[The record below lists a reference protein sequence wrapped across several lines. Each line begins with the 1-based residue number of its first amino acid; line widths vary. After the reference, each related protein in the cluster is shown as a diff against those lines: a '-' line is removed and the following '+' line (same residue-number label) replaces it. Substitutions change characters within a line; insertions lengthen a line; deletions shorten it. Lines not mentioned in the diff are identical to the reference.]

1 MSVVD
6 VTVIVP
12 TYGDRAPLMRCLAAL
27 EAQTYPAERFEVLLV
42 ENGPEPW
49 EGHGLGGT
57 WRVLHE
63 PQAGSYAARNRAL
76 RDARAPLIAF
86 TDADCLPAPDWLE
99 RGVAA
104 FASDPGLERLAGAID
119 LLPPTRQTPASLH
132 ERAFGLRQDLLVAR
146 GTALTANLWVRR
158 PVMARV
164 GPFDDA
170 HRSGGDT
177 AWGLRA
183 SKLGVRLDYRPTVR
197 VAHPTR
203 EDFHSLAQ
211 KSRRVYGGAFARRYP
226 TNDPRW
232 RTLLRGLTLIKPP
245 IRRMRDAFR
254 GGRIS
259 PTQGWSVVTVEV
271 ALRWVQLVEHVRLTF
286 GGEPRR

>member
-1 MSVVD
+1 MSDFD
-6 VTVIVP
+6 VTVIIP

-27 EAQTYPAERFEVLLV
+27 EAQTYPADRFEVLLV

-49 EGHGLGGT
+49 EAHGLGGT

-76 RDARAPLIAF
+76 RDTLAPLIAF
-86 TDADCLPAPDWLE
+86 TDADCLPAPDWIE
-99 RGVAA
+99 QGVAA
-104 FASDPGLERLAGAID
+104 FAADPSLERLAGTVD
-119 LLPPTRQTPASLH
+119 LLPPSRETAASLH

-158 PVMARV
+158 AAMARV
-164 GPFDDA
+164 GPFDTA

-177 AWGLRA
+177 AWGWRA
-183 SKLGVRLDYRPTVR
+183 SELGVGLVYGPTVR

-203 EDFHSLAQ
+203 EDFQTLAQ
-211 KSRRVYGGAFARRYP
+211 KSRRVYGGAFARLYP
-226 TNDPRW
+226 ANHPRW
-232 RTLLRGLTLIKPP
+232 RTLLRGLALIKPP
-245 IRRMRDAFR
+245 IRRMRDALS

-259 PTQGWSVVTVEV
+259 PTQGWWVATVEI
-271 ALRWVQLVEHVRLTF
+271 ALRWVQLAEHVRLTF